1 METKKITL
9 RSQTVQCPHC
19 GEYYSV
25 TYKYCPFCDAG
36 RKEEERRQAAKRQ
49 KTKDFFGNLFGS
61 HASEKPEGEAE
72 PASEEDLGPELLD
85 AVLPKKRAPKP
96 TPHQRKGKAKA
107 KSHTTREAAH
117 TKEPSR
123 RRKKTSEM
131 TEEEKA
137 ADRAEREARAAARK
151 RERDRKAREAALAA
165 AETVEAGETPAQEK
179 APVQVEMAP
188 GGSGPVFDEVTVP
201 ESFGYDEAP
210 QVEADP
216 AVATQVVV
224 DGTVVEGTM
233 PPETRAF
240 SPENQAAAP
249 AQKEAPAQKAAPAKP
264 AQPTEWDTL
273 KDLGA
278 LAGPSAAPEIPDPI
292 PAPAA
297 EVQVNGQT
305 VEGGAQGAQ
314 EAPPADDLDALL
326 REVRGLLADS
336 PVPLLTKEQM
346 EKPAAPV
353 EEVAIQETAPAQEA
367 APAQETEAAP
377 AEAPV
382 PEMASIPEVEAAVET
397 PQGTVPVE
405 GTAPV
410 QEAEPAQEAAPAQA
424 ARAEFDVEEPT
435 IHIGEIPTDTLWL
448 GDGGDKPAAENY
460 AADLVDDR
468 PTQEIPIEE
477 ISQAVQAQQAAQE
490 ASAQEAEASLE
501 EGAEAPEKAPAQEEE
516 LLAAVRPPKAPAEKK
531 PEARRS
537 SRKKK
542 KSGPNPVLIVVS
554 LAIVVAAIFI
564 VMRVVVPA
572 FQTGIFS
579 SGEPAESLTLDM
591 SQLDLAEA
599 GTTMNL
605 VPTFSPEG
613 STGTLTWTSSD
624 EAVATVD
631 DQGNVTAVAPG
642 NATITATL
650 ENGQSATCNVTCT
663 WDSQG
668 TEDLGEGA
676 PAEEAPAEEAP
687 AEETPAGPA
696 LSSNDI
702 TLDAAGDSQQLTL
715 TGGEGEVTWASG
727 DKAVATVDDQG
738 NVTAVA
744 PGRTTV
750 TATVGEQ
757 TLKCEVRCIW

>member
-1 METKKITL
+1 MKKLLSILLTL
-9 RSQTVQCPHC
+9 ALTLSL
-19 GEYYSV
+19 SV
-25 TYKYCPFCDAG
+25 P
-36 RKEEERRQAAKRQ
+36 
-49 KTKDFFGNLFGS
+49 
-61 HASEKPEGEAE
+61 
-72 PASEEDLGPELLD
+72 
-85 AVLPKKRAPKP
+85 
-96 TPHQRKGKAKA
+96 
-107 KSHTTREAAH
+107 
-117 TKEPSR
+117 
-123 RRKKTSEM
+123 
-131 TEEEKA
+131 
-137 ADRAEREARAAARK
+137 
-151 RERDRKAREAALAA
+151 ALAA
-165 AETVEAGETPAQEK
+165 APEEVPLPDLMDPPLPVEDTLVIRDSGYPMDAETVAWLEAHPEEAAQLEANLDQWAETSWGYSSVA
-179 APVQVEMAP
+179 EMAEAWEQP
-188 GGSGPVFDEVTVP
+188 EAYIRDMLLEEQVFMAMD
-201 ESFGYDEAP
+201 
-210 QVEADP
+210 
-216 AVATQVVV
+216 
-224 DGTVVEGTM
+224 
-233 PPETRAF
+233 
-240 SPENQAAAP
+240 
-249 AQKEAPAQKAAPAKP
+249 
-264 AQPTEWDTL
+264 
-273 KDLGA
+273 
-278 LAGPSAAPEIPDPI
+278 
-292 PAPAA
+292 
-297 EVQVNGQT
+297 
-305 VEGGAQGAQ
+305 
-314 EAPPADDLDALL
+314 
-326 REVRGLLADS
+326 RE
-336 PVPLLTKEQM
+336 
-346 EKPAAPV
+346 
-353 EEVAIQETAPAQEA
+353 
-367 APAQETEAAP
+367 
-377 AEAPV
+377 
-382 PEMASIPEVEAAVET
+382 
-397 PQGTVPVE
+397 
-405 GTAPV
+405 
-410 QEAEPAQEAAPAQA
+410 
-424 ARAEFDVEEPT
+424 
-435 IHIGEIPTDTLWL
+435 
-448 GDGGDKPAAENY
+448 
-460 AADLVDDR
+460 
-468 PTQEIPIEE
+468 
-477 ISQAVQAQQAAQE
+477 AQQAAQE

-687 AEETPAGPA
+687 AGPA

>member
-1 METKKITL
+1 M
-9 RSQTVQCPHC
+9 
-19 GEYYSV
+19 
-25 TYKYCPFCDAG
+25 
-36 RKEEERRQAAKRQ
+36 
-49 KTKDFFGNLFGS
+49 
-61 HASEKPEGEAE
+61 
-72 PASEEDLGPELLD
+72 
-85 AVLPKKRAPKP
+85 
-96 TPHQRKGKAKA
+96 
-107 KSHTTREAAH
+107 TR
-117 TKEPSR
+117 
-123 RRKKTSEM
+123 
-131 TEEEKA
+131 
-137 ADRAEREARAAARK
+137 
-151 RERDRKAREAALAA
+151 
-165 AETVEAGETPAQEK
+165 
-179 APVQVEMAP
+179 
-188 GGSGPVFDEVTVP
+188 
-201 ESFGYDEAP
+201 AP

-240 SPENQAAAP
+240 SPEPQATAP

-353 EEVAIQETAPAQEA
+353 EEVAIQETAPAQE
-367 APAQETEAAP
+367 TEAAP

-382 PEMASIPEVEAAVET
+382 PEMASIPEVEAAVEP

-579 SGEPAESLTLDM
+579 SGEPAESLTLDRP
-591 SQLDLAEA
+591 QLDLAAA

-624 EAVATVD
+624 ETVATVD

-642 NATITATL
+642 
-650 ENGQSATCNVTCT
+650 QRHHHRH
-663 WDSQG
+663 
-668 TEDLGEGA
+668 LGERPVGHLQRHLHLGLPGHRGPGGRA
-676 PAEEAPAEEAP
+676 PPAEEAPAEEAP

-715 TGGEGEVTWASG
+715 TGGEGDVTWASG
-727 DKAVATVDDQG
+727 DEAVATVDDQG